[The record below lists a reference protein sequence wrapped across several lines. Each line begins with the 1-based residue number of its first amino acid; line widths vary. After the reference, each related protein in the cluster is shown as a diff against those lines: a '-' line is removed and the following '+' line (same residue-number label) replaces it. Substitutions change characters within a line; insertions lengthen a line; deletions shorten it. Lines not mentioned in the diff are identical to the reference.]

1 MKLHSGKSDLPAVDL
16 CHDGAGLAI
25 RLSAL
30 PCRRRQSEN
39 LYRHHDRVC
48 FQLINSLFSH
58 LGLLNTWPAFVTAA
72 VPSLLF
78 MVMAL
83 VALRWVER
91 H

>member
-39 LYRHHDRVC
+39 LYRHHDRGVLPVD
-48 FQLINSLFSH
+48 QQPVSH